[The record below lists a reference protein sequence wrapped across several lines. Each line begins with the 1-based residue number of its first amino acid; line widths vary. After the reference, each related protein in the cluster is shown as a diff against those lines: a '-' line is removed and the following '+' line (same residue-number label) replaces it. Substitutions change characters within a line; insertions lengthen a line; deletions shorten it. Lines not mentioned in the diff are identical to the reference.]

1 MAGRNAESHFC
12 FSFDSLFPTQYCQP
26 RMTFWHLISFYCYF
40 LWSRENP
47 LQKAPPEP
55 GFYSRPNIRS
65 DDDSVS
71 SLSELHLQGVQ
82 KNLLSEFHKKTMS
95 NLSDLIWSY
104 FWWRWTQ
111 GQVSYLKFIW
121 SASSCNDEHVW
132 IWCLCDICVAA
143 WFLCLCVVESPSSK
157 WRWDIFEV
165 ATLPDDDQIK

>member
-1 MAGRNAESHFC
+1 MWKSKSLMTRRNVESHFS
-12 FSFDSLFPTQYCQP
+12 FSFDSFFRAQYCQP

-47 LQKAPPEP
+47 LQKASPEP

-82 KNLLSEFHKKTMS
+82 NKLAFRISLENNVESDHIFVGDDPRPGLLLNSH
-95 NLSDLIWSY
+95 DLIQVVMMKMCGCDVCVI
-104 FWWRWTQ
+104 FVWR
-111 GQVSYLKFIW
+111 
-121 SASSCNDEHVW
+121 
-132 IWCLCDICVAA
+132 
-143 WFLCLCVVESPSSK
+143 LCLCVVESPSSK

-165 ATLPDDDQIK
+165 TTLPDNQIK